1 MYKFKKSIAYILLIV
16 IIASTSSAFAQSKPM
31 RYPEPEG
38 KGFYYYFNDAYWT
51 RRKYE
56 ELGWK
61 EAWTLTIIPNQDL
74 TWGIFNKERNYAWEY
89 LVARFSND
97 YRWKNQDI
105 LWQQFMCHARYGTLK
120 EVWNLEPFRESSNF
134 IDCN

>member
-51 RRKYE
+51 RRK
-56 ELGWK
+56 
-61 EAWTLTIIPNQDL
+61 
-74 TWGIFNKERNYAWEY
+74 
-89 LVARFSND
+89 
-97 YRWKNQDI
+97 NQDI

-120 EVWNLEPFRESSNF
+120 EVWNLEPFRESSDF